1 MNMNNFGRM
10 IYILR
15 KKHGMTQAELAA
27 KLNISDK
34 AVSKWENG
42 AGYPEITILPS
53 LAKIFSVPI
62 DYFFK
67 GRPRGISVA
76 GSIITDIVNIISG
89 YPEKNMLT
97 YIEKSTRS
105 IGGCVPNTIIDLAKI
120 DSEISLSAIGK
131 VGDDEAGIFAVSE
144 MKKYGID
151 TSRVKISNG
160 QPTSVSNVMT
170 EKVSGE
176 RTFFCLKGANVDFCE
191 EDIDIE
197 SLDCEIFHI
206 GYVLLLDSLDAADD
220 EYGTKLA
227 RLLHNIQKSGI
238 KTSIDAVSAE
248 SGLYAEKIIPVL
260 KYCNYTIMNE
270 IESCNVTGQNP
281 RNADGSINIEA
292 IKRTMEKF
300 IEYGVSDKVIVHCCE
315 GGFSLSSD
323 GVFTVVP
330 SLELPEGYI
339 KGSVGAGDAFAAACL
354 YSLYN
359 GYDDRHMLEFASA
372 AAALNLSAT
381 DSVSS
386 MRSKKEI
393 EKINKIFPRR
403 KSIQK

>member
-1 MNMNNFGRM
+1 MNMNNFGKM
-10 IYILR
+10 IYMLR
-15 KKHGMTQAELAA
+15 KKLGMTQAELAE
-27 KLNISDK
+27 KLSISDK

-42 AGYPEITILPS
+42 VGYPEITMLPL
-53 LAKIFSVPI
+53 LAETFSVPI

-67 GRPRGISVA
+67 GRPKGIAVA
-76 GSIITDIVNIISG
+76 GNILTDIVNIIDK

-105 IGGCVPNTIIDLAKI
+105 IGGCVPNTIIDIAKI
-120 DSEISLSAIGK
+120 DPEISLSAIGK
-131 VGDDEAGIFAVSE
+131 VGDDEAGRFVVSE
-144 MKKYGID
+144 MKKYGVD
-151 TSRVKISNG
+151 TSRVKISSVK
-160 QPTSVSNVMT
+160 PTSVSNVMT
-170 EKVSGE
+170 EKTSGE

-191 EDIDIE
+191 QDIDEE
-197 SLDCEIFHI
+197 SLECEIFHI
-206 GYVLLLDSLDAADD
+206 GYVLLLDSLDMVDD

-227 RLLHNIQKSGI
+227 RLLHNVQKRGI
-238 KTSIDAVSAE
+238 KTSVDAVSAE
-248 SGLYAEKIIPVL
+248 RGLYAEKIIPVL

-270 IESCNVTGQNP
+270 IESCNVTGENP
-281 RNADGSINIEA
+281 RNADGSVNVNA
-292 IKRTMEKF
+292 IKRTMKKF
-300 IEYGVSDKVIVHCCE
+300 TEYGVSDKVIVHCCE

-323 GVFTVVP
+323 GTFTVVP
-330 SLELPEGYI
+330 SLELPSDYI

-372 AAALNLSAT
+372 AAALNLAAE

-393 EKINKIFPRR
+393 EKINKTFPRR
-403 KSIQK
+403 KSI

>member
-1 MNMNNFGRM
+1 
-10 IYILR
+10 
-15 KKHGMTQAELAA
+15 MTQSALAA
-27 KLNISDK
+27 RLNISDK

-42 AGYPEITILPS
+42 VGYPEITMLPL
-53 LAKIFSVPI
+53 LAEIFSVPI

-67 GRPRGISVA
+67 SKPNGIAVA
-76 GSIITDIVNIISG
+76 GNILTDTVNIIDG

-120 DSEISLSAIGK
+120 DSEVPLAALGK
-131 VGDDEAGIFAVSE
+131 VGNDEHGRFVVSE
-144 MKKYGID
+144 MKKHGID
-151 TSRVKISNG
+151 TSRVKVSSVL
-160 QPTSVSNVMT
+160 PTSVSNVMT
-170 EKVSGE
+170 EKSSGE
-176 RTFFCLKGANVDFCE
+176 RTFFCLKGANVDFSE
-191 EDIDIE
+191 NDIDID

-227 RLLHNIQKSGI
+227 RLLCDVQKHGI

-248 SGLYAEKIIPVL
+248 NGLYAEKIIPVL

-270 IESCNVTGQNP
+270 IESCAVTGENP
-281 RNADGSINIEA
+281 RNSDGSINVDA
-292 IKRTMEKF
+292 IKRTMQKF
-300 IEYGVSDKVIVHCCE
+300 IGYGVSDKVIIHCNE
-315 GGFSLSSD
+315 GGFALSPD
-323 GVFTVVP
+323 GAFTVVP
-330 SLELPEGYI
+330 SLELPDGYI

-372 AAALNLSAT
+372 AAALNLSAE

-386 MRSKKEI
+386 MCCKNDI
-393 EKINKIFPRR
+393 EKISSTFPRR

>member
-1 MNMNNFGRM
+1 MNMNSFGKM

-15 KKHGMTQAELAA
+15 KKHAMTQAELAE

-42 AGYPEITILPS
+42 AGYPEITMLPR
-53 LAKIFSVPI
+53 LAEIFSVPI

-67 GRPRGISVA
+67 GRPNGIAIA
-76 GSIITDIVNIISG
+76 GNILTDIVNIIDS

-120 DSEISLSAIGK
+120 DSELALSAIGK
-131 VGDDEAGIFAVSE
+131 VGDDEAGMFAVSE

-151 TSRVKISNG
+151 TSRVKISG
-160 QPTSVSNVMT
+160 VHPTSISNVMT
-170 EKVSGE
+170 EKKSGE
-176 RTFFCLKGANVDFCE
+176 RTFFCLKGANVDFGVD
-191 EDIDIE
+191 DIDTE
-197 SLDCEIFHI
+197 SLECEIFHI
-206 GYVLLLDSLDAADD
+206 GYVLLLDSLDACDD

-227 RLLHNIQKSGI
+227 RLLDKVQRRGI
-238 KTSIDAVSAE
+238 KTSIDAVSAAD
-248 SGLYAEKIIPVL
+248 GLYAEKIIPVL

-270 IESCNVTGQNP
+270 IEACNVTGESP
-281 RNADGSINIEA
+281 RREDGTIDIEA

-300 IEYGVSDKVIVHCCE
+300 IEYGVSDKVIIHCCE
-315 GGFSLSSD
+315 GGFALSPD
-323 GVFTVVP
+323 GAFTAVP

-372 AAALNLSAT
+372 AAALNLAAE

-393 EKINKIFPRR
+393 EEINKAFPRK
-403 KSIQK
+403 KSI

>member
-1 MNMNNFGRM
+1 MNMNNFGKM
-10 IYILR
+10 IYMLR
-15 KKHGMTQAELAA
+15 KKLGMTQAELAE
-27 KLNISDK
+27 KLSISDK

-42 AGYPEITILPS
+42 AGYPEITMLPL
-53 LAKIFSVPI
+53 LAETFSVPI

-67 GRPRGISVA
+67 GRPKGIAVA
-76 GSIITDIVNIISG
+76 GNILTDIVNIIDK

-105 IGGCVPNTIIDLAKI
+105 IGGCVPNTIIDIAKI
-120 DSEISLSAIGK
+120 DPEISLSAIGK
-131 VGDDEAGIFAVSE
+131 VGDDEAGRFVVSE
-144 MKKYGID
+144 MKKYGVD
-151 TSRVKISNG
+151 TSRVKISSVK
-160 QPTSVSNVMT
+160 PTSVSNVMT
-170 EKVSGE
+170 EKTSGE

-191 EDIDIE
+191 QDIDVE
-197 SLDCEIFHI
+197 SLECEIFHI
-206 GYVLLLDSLDAADD
+206 GYVLLLDSLDMVDD

-227 RLLHNIQKSGI
+227 RLLHNVQKCGI
-238 KTSIDAVSAE
+238 KTSVDAVSAE
-248 SGLYAEKIIPVL
+248 RGLYAEKIIPVL

-270 IESCNVTGQNP
+270 IESCNVTGENP
-281 RNADGSINIEA
+281 RNADGSVNVNA
-292 IKRTMEKF
+292 IKRTMKKF
-300 IEYGVSDKVIVHCCE
+300 MEYGVSDKVIVHCCE

-323 GVFTVVP
+323 GTFTVVP
-330 SLELPEGYI
+330 SLELPIDYI

-372 AAALNLSAT
+372 AAALNLAAE

-393 EKINKIFPRR
+393 EKINKTFPRR
-403 KSIQK
+403 KSI

>member
-1 MNMNNFGRM
+1 MDMNNFGKM
-10 IYILR
+10 IYALR
-15 KKHGMTQAELAA
+15 KKHKMTQAELAER
-27 KLNISDK
+27 LNISDK

-42 AGYPEITILPS
+42 AGYPEITMLPP
-53 LAKIFSVPI
+53 LAEIFSVPI

-67 GRPRGISVA
+67 GKPKGIAVA
-76 GSIITDIVNIISG
+76 GNILTDIVNIIDR

-131 VGDDEAGIFAVSE
+131 VGDDEAGRFAVGE

-151 TSRVKISNG
+151 TSRVRVSG
-160 QPTSVSNVMT
+160 VQPTSISNVMT
-170 EKVSGE
+170 ERTSGE

-191 EDIDIE
+191 QDIDTD
-197 SLDCEIFHI
+197 SLECEIFHI
-206 GYVLLLDSLDAADD
+206 GYVLLLDSLDAADK
-220 EYGTKLA
+220 EYGTRLA
-227 RLLHNIQKSGI
+227 RLLHNVQKRGI
-238 KTSIDAVSAE
+238 KTSVDAVSAE
-248 SGLYAEKIIPVL
+248 RGLYAEKIIPVL

-270 IESCNVTGQNP
+270 IESCNVTGENP
-281 RNADGSINIEA
+281 RNDDGSINVNA

-300 IEYGVSDKVIVHCCE
+300 IEYGVSDKVIIHCCE

-323 GVFTVVP
+323 GEFTAVP
-330 SLELPEGYI
+330 SLELPDGYI

-354 YSLYN
+354 YSIYS

-372 AAALNLSAT
+372 AAALNLSAE

-393 EKINKIFPRR
+393 EKINKTFPRR
-403 KSIQK
+403 KTI

>member
-1 MNMNNFGRM
+1 MNMNSFGKM

-15 KKHGMTQAELAA
+15 KKHGMTQAELAE

-42 AGYPEITILPS
+42 AGYPEITLLPA
-53 LAKIFSVPI
+53 LAEVFSVSI

-67 GRPRGISVA
+67 GKPKGIAVA
-76 GSIITDIVNIISG
+76 GNIITDIVNIIER

-120 DSEISLSAIGK
+120 DPEISLSAIGK
-131 VGDDEAGIFAVSE
+131 VGDDEPGRFAVSE

-151 TSRVKISNG
+151 TSRVKVSG
-160 QPTSVSNVMT
+160 TQPTSISNVMT
-170 EKVSGE
+170 EKTSGE

-191 EDIDIE
+191 ADVDTE
-197 SLDCEIFHI
+197 SLECEIFHI
-206 GYVLLLDSLDAADD
+206 GYVLLLDGLDSEDE

-227 RLLHNIQKSGI
+227 RLLHNVKKRGI

-248 SGLYAEKIIPVL
+248 CGLYAEKIIPVL
-260 KYCNYTIMNE
+260 KYCDYTIMNE
-270 IESCNVTGQNP
+270 IESCSVAGENP
-281 RNADGSINIEA
+281 RNGDGSINIDA
-292 IKRTMEKF
+292 VKRTMKKF
-300 IEYGVSDKVIVHCCE
+300 IEYGVSEKVIIHCSE
-315 GGFSLSSD
+315 GGFALSAD
-323 GVFTVVP
+323 GVFTAVP

-372 AAALNLSAT
+372 AAALNLSAE

-393 EKINKIFPRR
+393 EEINRIFPRR
-403 KSIQK
+403 KSI